1 MTPDNR
7 PESPSPARL
16 DDDSR
21 TRVCVLGGQRL
32 CRAAMVAQLER
43 LGFEVNHS
51 LLDEAELDRC
61 GCLDSPSPCRVLL
74 LIASA
79 QRPFAT
85 LHRVREI
92 LARTAGN
99 VALVVLAEHATRGH
113 LLAAIRAGAKAVLDF
128 DCEPDE
134 LAVAICRAAS
144 GQTHLAGDAAEMLL
158 NGVAAGPQSIPVDP
172 VANLSDR
179 EREVLHL
186 LCKGLTTKEVA
197 RHLHLSVKTAENHR
211 YAIYRKCKVDN
222 LAELIRHAI
231 RQGLVPV

>member
-1 MTPDNR
+1 MTPPVR
-7 PESPSPARL
+7 PESSDFARL
-16 DDDSR
+16 SEEGS

-32 CRAAMVAQLER
+32 CRAAMAAQLER

-51 LLDEAELDRC
+51 LTDEMELDRC
-61 GCLDSPSPCRVLL
+61 GCLDSPSSCRVLL

-79 QRPFAT
+79 QGPFAT

-92 LARTAGN
+92 LARTAKD

-113 LLAAIRAGAKAVLDF
+113 LLAAIRAGAKAVLDY

-134 LAVAICRAAS
+134 LAVAIRRAAG

-158 NGVAAGPQSIPVDP
+158 NGVADGTPV
-172 VANLSDR
+172 VSGSANLSDR
-179 EREVLHL
+179 ERETLHL
-186 LCKGLTTKEVA
+186 LCKGLTTKEIA

-211 YAIYRKCKVDN
+211 YAVYRKCKAGN